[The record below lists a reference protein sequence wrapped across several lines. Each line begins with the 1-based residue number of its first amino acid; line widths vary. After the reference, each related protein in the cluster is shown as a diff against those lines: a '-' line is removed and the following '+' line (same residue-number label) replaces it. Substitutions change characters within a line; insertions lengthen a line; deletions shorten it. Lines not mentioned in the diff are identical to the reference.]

1 MSELKAFTR
10 LDPMTR
16 ASFRT
21 SFKRNFVFHDFPKL
35 SCARLSCQ
43 SKALSVKIFFVIAKI
58 FRGNLGEVAETQD
71 LVYNN

>member
-1 MSELKAFTR
+1 M
-10 LDPMTR
+10 
-16 ASFRT
+16 
-21 SFKRNFVFHDFPKL
+21 FHDFPEL

-58 FRGNLGEVAETQD
+58 FRENLGEVAETQD